1 MKKIKY
7 FVIGGIQQKVFN
19 LVLIV
24 ILLMMAAYT
33 AVIIY
38 QVGHINNLVNDTN
51 ERQKQ
56 SIAHISQE
64 IMDAV
69 VSQSMGQST

>member
-1 MKKIKY
+1 MKKIRNI
-7 FVIGGIQQKVFN
+7 VIGGIQQKVFN

-33 AVIIY
+33 VVIIH
-38 QVGHINNLVNDTN
+38 QTGRIGSLVAETN

-56 SIAHISQE
+56 SISAISKQT
-64 IMDAV
+64 MDSAV
-69 VSQSMGQST
+69 FLN